1 MAKNLNI
8 ECLEEGDTIRV
19 TLQGHLDSSNAESLR
34 SQLLALPSHGQAKE
48 YRFDLKG
55 LDFLTSAGL
64 RVLLALKK
72 AGYDITLCSPNEVVQ
87 EVFTVTGL
95 DKIFTLQESP

>member
-8 ECLEEGDTIRV
+8 DCLAKGDTIEV

-34 SQLLALPSHGQAKE
+34 SQLLALNGQAKE

-64 RVLLALKK
+64 RVFLALKK
-72 AGYDITLCSPNEVVQ
+72 AGYDITLCSPNEVVR
-87 EVFTVTGL
+87 EVFMVTGL
-95 DKIFTLQESP
+95 DKIFTLQEKP